1 MQCHTVTMSKC
12 LFDKA
17 VFTKLDFLATVS
29 GTVDETDVL
38 LSGRNKQMEEA
49 SERFQ
54 Q

>member
-1 MQCHTVTMSKC
+1 MGCHTVAMSKY

-17 VFTKLDFLATVS
+17 VFAKLDFFATVS
-29 GTVDETDVL
+29 GMVDETDVL

-54 Q
+54 